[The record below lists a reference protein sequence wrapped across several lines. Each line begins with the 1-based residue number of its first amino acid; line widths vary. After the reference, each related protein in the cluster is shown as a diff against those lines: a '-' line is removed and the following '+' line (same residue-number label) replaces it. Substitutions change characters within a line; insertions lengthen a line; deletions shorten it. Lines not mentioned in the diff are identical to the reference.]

1 MAMSFESLL
10 AHSEAY
16 FSKSKLKTPGHFFF
30 ALDDTFV
37 LRPIPVS

>member
-16 FSKSKLKTPGHFFF
+16 FSKSELVTLSHSVF
-30 ALDDTFV
+30 ALVDTFV
-37 LRPIPVS
+37 LRPIPVF